1 MLRRRDARGFTL
13 IELLIVIAVIGIIA
27 ALIVPNL
34 LDAMQ
39 KGKQKRTMGD
49 LKIVGTAMM
58 SWLTDQAGGA
68 AAAGQ
73 ATIDLS
79 TIPAIAAADLEKVMV
94 PAYIQQ
100 IPEVDAWQEPYDFR
114 LKVTDAHGLL
124 VLGARSFGRDRIAQ
138 GNTYTHGTFDPTDY
152 DQDLV
157 WVDGGFVRWPERAT
171 GGGT

>member
-1 MLRRRDARGFTL
+1 MPLHRRARGFTL
-13 IELLIVIAVIGIIA
+13 IELLIVIAIVGIIA

-58 SWLTDQAGGA
+58 SWLTDQVGAA

-73 ATIDLS
+73 STVDLS
-79 TIPAIAAADLEKVMV
+79 TIPGITAAELEAVLV
-94 PAYIQQ
+94 PGYVQR
-100 IPEVDAWQEPYDFR
+100 IPELDAWQEPYDYY

-124 VLGARSFGRDRIAQ
+124 
-138 GNTYTHGTFDPTDY
+138 
-152 DQDLV
+152 
-157 WVDGGFVRWPERAT
+157 
-171 GGGT
+171 

>member
-1 MLRRRDARGFTL
+1 MLLRRRARGFTL
-13 IELLIVIAVIGIIA
+13 IELLIVIAIVGIIA

-39 KGKQKRTMGD
+39 KGKQKRSMGD

-58 SWLTDQAGGA
+58 SWLTDQTGAA

-73 ATIDLS
+73 STVDLS
-79 TIPAIAAADLEKVMV
+79 VIPVITAAELEDVLV
-94 PAYIQQ
+94 PGYVQR
-100 IPEVDAWQEPYDFR
+100 IPELDAWQEPYDYH

-124 VLGARSFGRDRIAQ
+124 VLGTRSLGRDRLSQ
-138 GNTYTHGTFDPTDY
+138 GDEYTLGAFDPTDY

-157 WVDGGFVRWPERAT
+157 WVDGGFVRWPERDSS
-171 GGGT
+171 